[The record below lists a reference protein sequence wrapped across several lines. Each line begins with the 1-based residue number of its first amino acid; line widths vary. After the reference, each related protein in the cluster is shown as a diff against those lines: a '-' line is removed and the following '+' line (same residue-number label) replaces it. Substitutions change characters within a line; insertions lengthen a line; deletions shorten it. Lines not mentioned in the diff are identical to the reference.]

1 MSKIQISANHATA
14 RRIVLT
20 AVGVATLSL
29 FAINAQAGAAAPQ
42 VSVSYQGLNLS
53 KQADAE
59 VLYSRLRA
67 AARIVCR
74 QFEGFEL
81 SRVRQHEQCY
91 GQALSNAV
99 AAVDHANLTA
109 LYRSDATIRL
119 ALREDNSRS
128 RS

>member
-1 MSKIQISANHATA
+1 MSKILISANHATA
-14 RRIVLT
+14 RRFVLT
-20 AVGVATLSL
+20 AVGVATLSS
-29 FAINAQAGAAAPQ
+29 FAINAQAGDAAPQ
-42 VSVSYQGLNLS
+42 VSVSYQSLDLS
-53 KQADAE
+53 KQADAQ

-81 SRVRQHEQCY
+81 SRVRQHEACY
-91 GQALSNAV
+91 DQALSNAV

-109 LYRSDATIRL
+109 LYRSDETIRL
-119 ALREDNSRS
+119 ALREDARS